1 MACVSSVWAPRRR
14 ISCSESCDP
23 GKRIVD
29 AVTSC
34 MVVCSWRKRL
44 LRKHLSRQAHRLFQL
59 LAVHDFRLYLSVAS
73 STEHGGSIGLGTL
86 NLLMSCPLD
95 AMKTSQLSIDLS

>member
-59 LAVHDFRLYLSVAS
+59 LAVHDFRLYL
-73 STEHGGSIGLGTL
+73 THNPGSY
-86 NLLMSCPLD
+86 
-95 AMKTSQLSIDLS
+95 SQLAIEPRSPTCGDSHIVTSDSPSQ